1 MCLVFDKDL
10 THLVLFVNK
19 PENILFAEASCA
31 ASLRTAKAVVQEAG
45 PSVSP
50 ALRKLAKKSEGHAE
64 TVFHTTVA
72 EQGLALEVPLTEL
85 PIAGGQSVPVLLLS
99 DWVKLILKL
108 VSDELFRFGSFCL
121 MTIFIDFSTFIF
133 SSCGLPD
140 CQGEQETCAPSLRL
154 ITTVWHLP
162 SCSSF
167 GTDSES

>member
-1 MCLVFDKDL
+1 MCLVFGKDFL
-10 THLVLFVNK
+10 HVRFVNM
-19 PENILFAEASCA
+19 PENIILFAEASCA

-85 PIAGGQSVPVLLLS
+85 PIAGGRSFPVLLLS

-108 VSDELFRFGSFCL
+108 VSDELFKFHSFCV
-121 MTIFIDFSTFIF
+121 MTFFNDFST
-133 SSCGLPD
+133 
-140 CQGEQETCAPSLRL
+140 
-154 ITTVWHLP
+154 
-162 SCSSF
+162 
-167 GTDSES
+167 